1 MARDSCSQIGNCME
15 NSMESTSQG
24 AFIIM
29 RKQVITAVMG
39 LGFIILGG
47 CRNTPP
53 LMPMP
58 RTAQASAAPAKA
70 EVGESARKAA
80 KDYSVCVWSNAEKMR
95 LGSTDVRLVVDTA
108 ESTCK
113 KRAQRLQLALAAD
126 KTGPAF
132 ARSYMDTIVE
142 NARTEA
148 TALVLRG
155 NAKDARNREGNLL
168 RE

>member
-1 MARDSCSQIGNCME
+1 
-15 NSMESTSQG
+15 
-24 AFIIM
+24 
-29 RKQVITAVMG
+29 
-39 LGFIILGG
+39 
-47 CRNTPP
+47 
-53 LMPMP
+53 
-58 RTAQASAAPAKA
+58 
-70 EVGESARKAA
+70 
-80 KDYSVCVWSNAEKMR
+80 MR

>member
-1 MARDSCSQIGNCME
+1 
-15 NSMESTSQG
+15 
-24 AFIIM
+24 M
-29 RKQVITAVMG
+29 RKQIVMAVI
-39 LGFIILGG
+39 GFGFVILGG

-58 RTAQASAAPAKA
+58 RTAQASVAPTQTSTPPAKA

-113 KRAQRLQLALAAD
+113 KRAQRLQYALAAD
-126 KTGPAF
+126 KIDPVF
-132 ARSYMDTIVE
+132 ARSYMDTIME
-142 NARTEA
+142 NAKTEA
-148 TALVLRG
+148 TALVLKG
-155 NAKDARNREGNLL
+155 NAKDARNREGGLL
-168 RE
+168 QE

>member
-1 MARDSCSQIGNCME
+1 
-15 NSMESTSQG
+15 
-24 AFIIM
+24 M
-29 RKQVITAVMG
+29 RKQMIVAVMG
-39 LGFIILGG
+39 LGFVILGG

-58 RTAQASAAPAKA
+58 RTAQASAAPAPAKV

-108 ESTCK
+108 EGTCK

-126 KTGPAF
+126 RTDPAF

-142 NARTEA
+142 NAKTEA

-155 NAKDARNREGNLL
+155 NAKDARNREGNLP

>member
-1 MARDSCSQIGNCME
+1 
-15 NSMESTSQG
+15 
-24 AFIIM
+24 M
-29 RKQVITAVMG
+29 RKQTVVAMIG
-39 LGFIILGG
+39 LNLVVLSG

-53 LMPMP
+53 LIPMP

-108 ESTCK
+108 ESSCK
-113 KRAQRLQLALAAD
+113 KRAQLLQYALAAE
-126 KTGPAF
+126 KTDPIF
-132 ARSYMDTIVE
+132 ARSYVETIKE

-148 TALVLRG
+148 IVLVLRG
-155 NAKDARNREGNLL
+155 NAKEARSREGNLVQ
-168 RE
+168 E